1 MTAKPARTP
10 DLNALFKQAVEHHQA
25 GRLDPA
31 RRLYEAVLAASPS
44 RGLAGDTLAN
54 LGALLRAQGLYDEA
68 EARLAEAVRVTPTNV
83 SAQANYGNLL
93 FLKQRY
99 EAAEACYVRA
109 LALRPGDATQL
120 YRLGLT
126 HLGQGRYDT
135 GLPLYE
141 LRDEKRS
148 HPLHGLSFPE
158 WDGSPLEGRSVLVW
172 REQGYGDELQMARFI
187 PALKAA
193 GAGRVV
199 VAPTNALIRLF
210 STLEGVDEVI
220 ELVGRVQ
227 VPAQDVWAL
236 PFSLPLRL
244 GVGLGDLWP
253 QPYLRAPDEARAR
266 WRGFAPEGGVG
277 FVWHGNPAQPVEK
290 YRGLPS
296 PEMLA
301 PLAEHVRLID
311 LQEPRGDFA
320 DTAAILEQLDL
331 VITTDTAM
339 AHLAGAMGR
348 PCWVLLPALGCDW
361 RWLRERSDSP
371 WYPSLR
377 LWRQTTPGDWGPVIA
392 AMARELARNGV
403 PKGAVR

>member
-10 DLNALFKQAVEHHQA
+10 DLHALFKQAVEHHKA

-31 RRLYEAVLAASPS
+31 RGLYEAVLAGAPP
-44 RGLAGDTLAN
+44 RVLAGDALGN

-68 EARLAEAVRVTPTNV
+68 EARLAEAVRVAPANL
-83 SAQANYGNLL
+83 SAQGNYGNLL
-93 FLKQRY
+93 FFRQRY
-99 EAAEACYVRA
+99 EAAEAAYARA
-109 LALRPGDATQL
+109 LALRPGDA
-120 YRLGLT
+120 GLLFRQGMT
-126 HLGQGRYDT
+126 LLGQGRYEA

-141 LRDEKRS
+141 LRPDKSS
-148 HPLHGLSFPE
+148 HPLHGLNFPE
-158 WDGSPLEGRSVLVW
+158 WDGSPLDGRSVLVW

-199 VAPTNALIRLF
+199 VAPTTALLRLF
-210 STLEGVDEVI
+210 STLDGVDEVI
-220 ELVGRVQ
+220 ELVGEVRV
-227 VPAQDVWAL
+227 PKQDVWTL

-244 GVGLGDLWP
+244 GARIDDLRP
-253 QPYLRAPDEARAR
+253 QPYLRAPEAARAQ

-290 YRGLPS
+290 HRGLPS
-296 PEMLA
+296 ADALA

-361 RWLRERSDSP
+361 RWLRDRSDSP

-377 LWRQTTPGDWGPVIA
+377 LWRQSRPGDWGPVIE
-392 AMARELARNGV
+392 AMARELAENGL